1 MMPQGHGTGASAD
14 SAAPPLD
21 DVRRRVTLYAFQR
34 EPAGQLGLAPQTAW
48 TMRHKIMQAMAR
60 REDELVLLGLI
71 EMDES
76 YVGGKRQGK
85 RGRGAEGS
93 LLPE

>member
-1 MMPQGHGTGASAD
+1 MDHRKWLRAIYRL
-14 SAAPPLD
+14 AATKE
-21 DVRRRVTLYAFQR
+21 TLSRA
-34 EPAGQLGLAPQTAW
+34 ELAGQLGLARQTAG

-71 EMDES
+71 EIDES

-85 RGRGAEGS
+85 RGRGAERS